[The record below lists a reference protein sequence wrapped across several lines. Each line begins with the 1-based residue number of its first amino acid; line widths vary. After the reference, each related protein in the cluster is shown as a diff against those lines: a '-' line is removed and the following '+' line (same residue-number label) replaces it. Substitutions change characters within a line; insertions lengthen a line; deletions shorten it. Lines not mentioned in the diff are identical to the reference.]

1 MDSVPNIVA
10 TRRDLEA
17 LVARASR
24 ASRIALDL
32 EANGRFAYRARVS
45 TLQLAF
51 DGEVTI
57 IDPLAP
63 ELRDDLTALVPL
75 LSSRGPVKILH
86 DVGFDAR
93 LLAEVDLQLGN
104 VHDTALLAQWLGRPA
119 TGLASLALSNLGV
132 VLDKSLQAQDWGARP
147 LTERSV
153 RYLADDVAH
162 LLALD
167 DRLWAEATATDIV
180 PEVIEETAY
189 RLAAAERAIREPDPR
204 PAFARVKGAEALTRS
219 ELTVL
224 RRVAMAREAEAL
236 RLDTPSGELVPSAVL
251 VAIAR
256 ARPTTLRDLAC
267 IRTPVARLDAA
278 RVAAALVQAVL
289 AGIQD
294 GDLSPEDAAWL
305 EPRRLPPAAVKA
317 RRERESRLSAWRK
330 VEAKA
335 RGVNEQVV
343 LPGHCAAEIAT
354 SDPGDLDAL
363 ANVAGFGAFRVARYG
378 LAVLGAVREPAG
390 P

>member
-1 MDSVPNIVA
+1 M
-10 TRRDLEA
+10 
-17 LVARASR
+17 
-24 ASRIALDL
+24 
-32 EANGRFAYRARVS
+32 
-45 TLQLAF
+45 
-51 DGEVTI
+51 
-57 IDPLAP
+57 
-63 ELRDDLTALVPL
+63 
-75 LSSRGPVKILH
+75 
-86 DVGFDAR
+86 
-93 LLAEVDLQLGN
+93 
-104 VHDTALLAQWLGRPA
+104 
-119 TGLASLALSNLGV
+119 
-132 VLDKSLQAQDWGARP
+132 LDKSLQAQDWGARP

-278 RVAAALVQAVL
+278 RVASRPR
-289 AGIQD
+289 AG
-294 GDLSPEDAAWL
+294 GARWHPGRRPFPEDAAWL